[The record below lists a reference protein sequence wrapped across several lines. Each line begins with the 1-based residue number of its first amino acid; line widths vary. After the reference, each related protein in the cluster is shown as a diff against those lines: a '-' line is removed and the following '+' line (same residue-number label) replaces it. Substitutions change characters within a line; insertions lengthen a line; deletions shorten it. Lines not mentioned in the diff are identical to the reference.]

1 MEQNIEQQVTRG
13 LGQNLQDT
21 PQPQPQPQ
29 QQKKSYDFI
38 TEIIALPSKGL
49 GYPET
54 SPLSKGE
61 IEIKLMTAK
70 EEDILAST
78 NLIRKGVV
86 LDKLL
91 EAVVIQ
97 DGVKPDDLLTGDKNA
112 ILIATRI
119 LSYGADYKVKITDPI
134 TEEEVDYSID
144 MSSLKTKEL
153 DFSKLNRQ
161 NEYQYT
167 TSRGTNIVFQL
178 LTHGLEKKID
188 ADLTAMNKIQK
199 DAPVEIT
206 TRLRHIIKSIDGN
219 TDMGYINKFITNKFL
234 AADSRA
240 FRNYVRE
247 LTPDVD
253 FTFDYVSPITG
264 EKEALQVPFGLDFF
278 YPTF

>member
-21 PQPQPQPQ
+21 PQPQ